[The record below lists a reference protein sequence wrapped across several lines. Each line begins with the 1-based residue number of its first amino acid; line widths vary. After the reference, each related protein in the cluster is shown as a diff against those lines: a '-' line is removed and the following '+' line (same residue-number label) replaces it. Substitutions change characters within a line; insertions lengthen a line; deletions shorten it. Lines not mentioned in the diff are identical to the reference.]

1 MSIIISAL
9 IYLDRDERL
18 DLLEFLAHHASI
30 RGSVMDLRHNVARH
44 GSRFIEDLT
53 MKIDADHMKWWNHVD
68 EYLSTTEDALAVSKL
83 HQVTLIV
90 SRFESVIALHRSV
103 LATSKRDSAYNSA
116 LQRCISASRSIINTL
131 HKALQGFGAFDGSP
145 GQTGYEST
153 PLLWP
158 SFTWAVWMSSFI
170 IIFAATEDQVPRN
183 VALR

>member
-1 MSIIISAL
+1 M
-9 IYLDRDERL
+9 E
-18 DLLEFLAHHASI
+18 
-30 RGSVMDLRHNVARH
+30 LRHSSTLNS
-44 GSRFIEDLT
+44 SRSIDDAT
-53 MKIDADHMKWWNHVD
+53 MNIDADHTKWWNHVD
-68 EYLSTTEDALAVSKL
+68 EYLSHGEESMAVNKL

-90 SRFESVIALHRSV
+90 LRFESVIALHRSI
-103 LATSKRDSAYNSA
+103 LATSKKNSAYNAA

-131 HKALQGFGAFDGSP
+131 YKALQGFGAFDGSP

-183 VALR
+183 VAFR